1 MKEITSLQNQI
12 IKNVAALHQRK
23 NRQEAG
29 LFIIEGFKGVKEALS
44 YGLELTHIFLNSEK
58 ADIKGDLPDEILYIV
73 NEKVLSKIST
83 TDTPCD
89 VLAVAK
95 QFRYETKDLTRVEQ
109 AANKKPLI
117 IVLENIKDPGNLGTV
132 IRTAKAAAASGIVL
146 TGESTDIFNPKVVRS
161 AVGNLWKVPIIEIK
175 DRANIR
181 KTLEQLGNFQYLSTE
196 IRNDNTKS
204 LYEVDFTKPTVVMF
218 GSEAEGISS
227 ELSQQADFAMKI
239 PMDSEVES
247 LNLGISVGVVL
258 YEALRQRI
266 S

>member
-1 MKEITSLQNQI
+1 MKEITSLQNQV
-12 IKNVAALHQRK
+12 IKDVVALHQRK
-23 NRQEAG
+23 NRQESG

-58 ADIKGDLPDEILYIV
+58 ADVKGDFPDEILYIV

-89 VLAVAK
+89 VLAVAI
-95 QFRYETKDLTRVEQ
+95 QFMYETKDLTRVAQ
-109 AANKKPLI
+109 AANKNPLI

-132 IRTAKAAAASGIVL
+132 IRTAKASAASGIVL

-161 AVGNLWKVPIIEIK
+161 AVGNLWKIPIVEIENK
-175 DRANIR
+175 ANLR
-181 KTLEQLGNFQYLSTE
+181 KTLKQLGNFQYLSTE